1 MELLYEELMDHYK
14 DPRNY
19 GILKDFDIKEQDSN
33 PLCGDEILFTIKLED
48 ERIKDIK
55 FSGAGCAIS
64 RSSDSILTEHVKGKS
79 INEILKMSND
89 DFLKIYGFKPSAMRV
104 KCALLG
110 FIALKK
116 AILRYLNQPIKQ
128 ESEEKC

>member
-1 MELLYEELMDHYK
+1 MELLYEELMEHYK
-14 DPRNY
+14 EPRNY
-19 GILKDFDIKEQDSN
+19 GVLDNFDIKESDSN
-33 PLCGDEILFTIKLED
+33 PLCGDEVLFTIKLED
-48 ERIKDIK
+48 ERIKEIK

-64 RSSDSILTEHVKGKS
+64 RSSDSILTEYVKGKS

-89 DFLKIYGFKPSAMRV
+89 DFLKIYGFKPSVMRV

-116 AILRYLNQPIKQ
+116 AILRYLSQPIKK
-128 ESEEKC
+128 EPE